1 MDFFFFRSKKVTK
14 TTTALQAKERLV
26 SEITRH
32 RTSRHLQL
40 MKDELTLLLTQF
52 SHIKE
57 NKIDVVK
64 NTKSQLVLK
73 INAKLSH

>member
-1 MDFFFFRSKKVTK
+1 MNFFFRSKKK
-14 TTTALQAKERLV
+14 TAKVTTALQAKERLV

-40 MKDELTLLLTQF
+40 MKEELSALLAQF

-57 NKIDVVK
+57 NKVDVVT

>member
-1 MDFFFFRSKKVTK
+1 MSFFWCQKKAVK
-14 TTTALQAKERLV
+14 VTTALQAKERLV

-32 RTSRHLQL
+32 RTARHLQL

-57 NKIDVVK
+57 NRIDVIQ
-64 NTKSQLVLK
+64 NTKSQMVLK
-73 INAKLSH
+73 INAILSH

>member
-1 MDFFFFRSKKVTK
+1 MNFFFRSKKSEKVA
-14 TTTALQAKERLV
+14 TASQAKQRLV

-40 MKDELTLLLTQF
+40 MKDELALLLSQF

-57 NKIDVVK
+57 NRIDVVQ
-64 NTKSQLVLK
+64 NTNAQMVLK

>member
-1 MDFFFFRSKKVTK
+1 MNFFFRSKKKAVK
-14 TTTALQAKERLV
+14 VATALQAKERLV
-26 SEITRH
+26 SEITRT

-40 MKDELTLLLTQF
+40 MKEELTALLTQF

-57 NKIDVVK
+57 NNVDVVT

>member
-1 MDFFFFRSKKVTK
+1 MNFFFCSKKK
-14 TTTALQAKERLV
+14 TMKATTALQAKERLV

-40 MKDELTLLLTQF
+40 MKEELSLLLAQF
-52 SHIKE
+52 SYIRE
-57 NKIDVVK
+57 NKIDVVT

-73 INAKLSH
+73 INAKLNH

>member
-1 MDFFFFRSKKVTK
+1 MGFFWRQKKAVK
-14 TTTALQAKERLV
+14 VTTALQAKERLV

-32 RTSRHLQL
+32 RTARHLQL

-57 NKIDVVK
+57 NRIDVIQ
-64 NTKSQLVLK
+64 NTKSQTILK
-73 INAKLSH
+73 INATLSH

>member
-1 MDFFFFRSKKVTK
+1 MNFFFRSKKSEKVA
-14 TTTALQAKERLV
+14 TASQAKQRFV

-40 MKDELTLLLTQF
+40 MKDELALLLSQF

-57 NKIDVVK
+57 NRIDVVQ
-64 NTKSQLVLK
+64 NTNSQMVLK

>member
-1 MDFFFFRSKKVTK
+1 MKA
-14 TTTALQAKERLV
+14 TTALQAKERLV

-40 MKDELTLLLTQF
+40 MKEELSLLLAQF
-52 SHIKE
+52 SYIRE
-57 NKIDVVK
+57 NKIDVVT

-73 INAKLSH
+73 INAKLNH

>member
-1 MDFFFFRSKKVTK
+1 MNFFLRPKKVVK
-14 TTTALQAKERLV
+14 VATALQAKERLV

-32 RTSRHLQL
+32 RTARHLQL

-52 SHIKE
+52 AHIKE
-57 NKIDVVK
+57 NKIDVVQ
-64 NTKSQLVLK
+64 NTKSQMVLK

>member
-1 MDFFFFRSKKVTK
+1 MNFFFRSKKKAVK
-14 TTTALQAKERLV
+14 VTTALQAKERLV

-32 RTSRHLQL
+32 RTSHHLQL
-40 MKDELTLLLTQF
+40 MKEELTALLAQF

-57 NKIDVVK
+57 NKVDVVT
-64 NTKSQLVLK
+64 NTNSQRVLK

>member
-1 MDFFFFRSKKVTK
+1 M
-14 TTTALQAKERLV
+14 

-32 RTSRHLQL
+32 RNTRHLQL
-40 MKDELTLLLTQF
+40 MKDELALLLSQF

-57 NKIDVVK
+57 NRIDVVQ
-64 NTKSQLVLK
+64 NTKSQMVLK

>member
-1 MDFFFFRSKKVTK
+1 MNFFFRSKKAVK
-14 TTTALQAKERLV
+14 GTTALQAKERLV

-32 RTSRHLQL
+32 RNTRHLQL
-40 MKDELTLLLTQF
+40 MKDELALLLSQF

-57 NKIDVVK
+57 NRIDVVQ
-64 NTKSQLVLK
+64 NTKSQMVLK

>member
-1 MDFFFFRSKKVTK
+1 MNFFFRSKKSEKVA
-14 TTTALQAKERLV
+14 TASQAKQRLV

-32 RTSRHLQL
+32 RTLRHLQL
-40 MKDELTLLLTQF
+40 MKDELALLLSQF

-57 NKIDVVK
+57 NRIDVVQ
-64 NTKSQLVLK
+64 NTNSQMVLK